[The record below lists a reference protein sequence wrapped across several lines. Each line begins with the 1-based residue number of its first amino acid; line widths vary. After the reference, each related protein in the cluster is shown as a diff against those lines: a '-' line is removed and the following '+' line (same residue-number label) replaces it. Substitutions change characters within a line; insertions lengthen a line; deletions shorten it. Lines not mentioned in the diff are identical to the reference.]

1 MNKDISIMIVDDNE
15 PMRLV
20 IKAMLEEEG
29 YKNFVEAEDGV
40 SAFMI
45 LQNQKTDLIISDWNM
60 LEMTGIELLKKVR
73 ADKEI
78 APTPFILVSGEG
90 LDISKDQAYKCGAN
104 DFIAKPFRQDELI
117 TSITRVME
125 QTT

>member
-1 MNKDISIMIVDDNE
+1 MIVDDNE

-45 LQNQKTDLIISDWNM
+45 LKNQKTDLIISDWNM

-78 APTPFILVSGEG
+78 APTPFIIVSGEG
-90 LDISKDQAYKCGAN
+90 LDSSKDQACKYGAN
-104 DFIAKPFRQDELI
+104 AFITKPFRQDELI
-117 TSITRVME
+117 ISITRVME
-125 QTT
+125 QTA